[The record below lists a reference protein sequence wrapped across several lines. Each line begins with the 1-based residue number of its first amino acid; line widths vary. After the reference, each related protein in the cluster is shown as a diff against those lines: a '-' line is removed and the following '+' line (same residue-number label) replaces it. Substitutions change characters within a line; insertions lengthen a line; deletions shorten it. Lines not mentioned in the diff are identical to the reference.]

1 MFIKVTEIRDGKCL
15 SFQHYVNLDSIK
27 IIDPAVDSSDTTSI
41 TFSDDSIIYVKETAD
56 EILKQINRRVEL

>member
-15 SFQHYVNLDSIK
+15 SFPHYVNLDSIK
-27 IIDPAVDSSDTTSI
+27 IIDPVVDSSDTTSI

>member
-1 MFIKVTEIRDGKCL
+1 MFIKVTEIRDGKCI
-15 SFQHYVNLDSIK
+15 SFPRYVNLDSIK

-56 EILKQINRRVEL
+56 EILKQINRCVAL

>member
-15 SFQHYVNLDSIK
+15 SFPHYVNLDSIK

-56 EILKQINRRVEL
+56 EILKQINT

>member
-15 SFQHYVNLDSIK
+15 IFPHYVNLDSIK
-27 IIDPAVDSSDTTSI
+27 IIDPATDFSETSI

>member
-1 MFIKVTEIRDGKCL
+1 MFIKVTEIRDDKCL
-15 SFQHYVNLDSIK
+15 IFPHYVNLDSIK
-27 IIDPAVDSSDTTSI
+27 IIDPATDFSDTSI

>member
-15 SFQHYVNLDSIK
+15 SFPHYVNLDSIK

-41 TFSDDSIIYVKETAD
+41 TFSDDSTICVKETAD
-56 EILKQINRRVEL
+56 EILKQINRRV